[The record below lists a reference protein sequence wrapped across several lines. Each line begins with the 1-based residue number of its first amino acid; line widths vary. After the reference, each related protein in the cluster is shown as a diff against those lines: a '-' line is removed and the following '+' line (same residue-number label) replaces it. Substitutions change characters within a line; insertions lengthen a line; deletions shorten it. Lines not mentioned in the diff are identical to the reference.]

1 MILKGNPDNLAAY
14 HCRNENYYFKQA
26 GSVEKEIFSKL
37 GEFPKTD
44 APLKYV
50 TVHGQLSESLGYKN
64 GQAITEDNLLS
75 LMNGQNKAGEK
86 ITKTKKVKGIDL
98 TFSAPKSVSIA
109 GLVLDKNPEIIKA
122 HDEAVLEVMAEIEK
136 SFAVARPTAYTQWK
150 TGKMV
155 YATVK
160 DGYSREHDP
169 HLHTHCILMNITQW
183 QNKFM
188 GISIL
193 KILQKDF
200 NKMFGAIYRSKLAAK
215 LTENGY
221 NIKYIKNGE
230 WRLDKVS
237 REMEWEFSKRREQIL
252 REKAKGLID
261 MDAWHKT
268 RKEKTPGINKDE
280 IKKDWQERIAKYKIN
295 EAENKIKAK
304 EERADWAE
312 AAQFNI
318 EAEQERTGF
327 RANCS
332 EDEMWQNAIRRATER
347 TALASEA
354 DLIHEYIKETMRT
367 EKWDPSTYR
376 LALRSL
382 ENQFARGKIIRTIG
396 NIHRYTSLELIAA
409 EKEYKSFAG
418 IISETDY
425 SVNVKAAEKYV
436 SDLNQNNKAQGGRV
450 MSKIQS
456 QAVVDMLSTRNM
468 LSVVQGDAG
477 AGKTSSLKAVADY
490 YKQKDGIEIL
500 GLAVQGVTAKKLAD
514 EAQIK
519 AITLKS
525 YLGRQRDD
533 RKSGRVII
541 FDEASMLDSR
551 SAAKLFRNAKENGDR
566 IILVGD
572 ENQLES
578 ISAGRVFA
586 RYVKEYKRINRMIE
600 NVKVIK
606 MNENYRQ
613 RDEVLRT
620 AVDAAKEG
628 KMKHSLEILAESG
641 HITEIADKQ
650 HRRAQ
655 IANLYTKDTLI
666 IAGTKTAKKE
676 INKEIRE
683 KLKAKGKLTDEIK
696 YTILKSDADGIET
709 ESQISL
715 AKGDIISFTRNDYEK
730 YDIRNGEKAEVL
742 ENSERNIKVM
752 TEDKRILDINTNEY
766 KNIEYG
772 YALTTYK
779 SQGQTYNN
787 VVIESDTAVPVL
799 SDMRNQYVNITRARD
814 SVKIFTDDTEELKEL
829 AEIKTH
835 ARDTIEME
843 KDKPIIR
850 EEKTIEINNPFLMEQ
865 VKGLDD
871 LTEKYTNTQKE
882 LTKTIYSIDI
892 EERGK
897 KDIGNMLNSE
907 NGAKLI
913 AKHSGNAEVTIY
925 ASLCIARK
933 STEILD
939 EYSISKEVKLEV
951 SKIVKNSRNLGKGF
965 DR

>member
-1 MILKGNPDNLAAY
+1 MLTAMILRGNTDDLAAY

-26 GSVEKEIFSKL
+26 GSAEKEFYNVA
-37 GEFPKTD
+37 GEFPKRD
-44 APLKYV
+44 AELSYV

-86 ITKTKKVKGIDL
+86 ITQKHKVKGIDL
-98 TFSAPKSVSIA
+98 TFSAPKSVSIT

-136 SFAVARPTAYTQWK
+136 SFAVARPNPNQRWN

-183 QNKFM
+183 QDKFM
-188 GISIL
+188 GIWTK
-193 KILQKDF
+193 KIIQKDF

-252 REKAKGLID
+252 REKNKGALD

-268 RKEKTPGINKDE
+268 RKEKAPGINKED
-280 IKKDWQERIAKYKIN
+280 ITKDWQERISKYKIN
-295 EAENKIKAK
+295 EAENKIKAE
-304 EERADWAE
+304 EERQEWSKE
-312 AAQFNI
+312 AQFNI
-318 EAEQERTGF
+318 EAEQERTGL
-327 RANCS
+327 RGKN
-332 EDEMWQNAIRRATER
+332 DDDLMWKNAIRRATER
-347 TALASEA
+347 TALTSEA

-382 ENQFARGKIIRTIG
+382 ENQFARGKIIRTKG
-396 NIHRYTSLELIAA
+396 EIHRYTSLELIAA
-409 EKEYKSFAG
+409 ELAYMDFAG
-418 IISETDY
+418 VDTKADY
-425 SVNVKAAEKYV
+425 SIGAKAAEKYV
-436 SDLNQNNKAQGGRV
+436 NELNQNNKAQGGRV

-456 QAVVDMLSTRNM
+456 QAVVDLLSTKNM
-468 LSVVQGDAG
+468 ISVVQGDAG

-551 SAAKLFRNAKENGDR
+551 SAAKLFRNAEENGDR

-586 RYVKEYKRINRMIE
+586 CFVDYYQRMSRMTE

-613 RDEVLRT
+613 RDEVLRI
-620 AVDAAKEG
+620 AVDAAKKG
-628 KMKHSLEILAESG
+628 NMKHSLEILAESG
-641 HITEIADKQ
+641 HITEIADKN
-650 HRRAQ
+650 HRRGQ

-666 IAGTKTAKKE
+666 IAGTKAAKQE
-676 INKEIRE
+676 INEEIR
-683 KLKAKGKLTDEIK
+683 KRLKAQGKLTDETR
-696 YTILKSDADGIET
+696 YQMVKSDEDGIEHPKN
-709 ESQISL
+709 IKL

-779 SQGQTYNN
+779 SQGQTYNK
-787 VVIESDTAVPVL
+787 VIIESDTAVPVL

-843 KDKPIIR
+843 R
-850 EEKTIEINNPFLMEQ
+850 EIPTVQKEKT
-865 VKGLDD
+865 
-871 LTEKYTNTQKE
+871 TEKRE
-882 LTKTIYSIDI
+882 DTKGQQFY
-892 EERGK
+892 
-897 KDIGNMLNSE
+897 M
-907 NGAKLI
+907 
-913 AKHSGNAEVTIY
+913 
-925 ASLCIARK
+925 
-933 STEILD
+933 
-939 EYSISKEVKLEV
+939 
-951 SKIVKNSRNLGKGF
+951 
-965 DR
+965 